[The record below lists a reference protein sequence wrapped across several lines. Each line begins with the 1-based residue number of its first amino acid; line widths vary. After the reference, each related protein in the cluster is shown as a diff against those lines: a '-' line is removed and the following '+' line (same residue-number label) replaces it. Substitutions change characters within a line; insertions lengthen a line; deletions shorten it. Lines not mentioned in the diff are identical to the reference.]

1 MPDQYPHELKEAM
14 SKLEAMILEFRRKN
28 HTSPMTLMIN
38 HDEEEQSWLM
48 WAAQL
53 LGISYELTTKS
64 KTRVV

>member
-14 SKLEAMILEFRRKN
+14 SRLETMIVEFRRKN
-28 HTSPMTLMIN
+28 HASPMTLMIN

-64 KTRVV
+64 KTCMV